1 MGNSG
6 RYNHKT
12 VYQDGY
18 KFDSKLER
26 DFYLELLDRKAKGLI
41 KGFKMQ
47 VKYPLQPRFIILDGQ
62 AITDDNPDFDKIRRK
77 NKLSINS
84 SIDYI
89 ADFVVEN
96 AENKII
102 VYDTKGKAT
111 TDFRIKM
118 KMLLF
123 KYPDIDFK
131 VICFDKKKKE
141 WVDYFIYTKEQN
153 KIKKINKA
161 IREAKKLKKLS
172 VEN

>member
-102 VYDTKGKAT
+102 VYDTKGL
-111 TDFRIKM
+111 
-118 KMLLF
+118 LLF
-123 KYPDIDFK
+123 SRRGELKDFSSK
-131 VICFDKKKKE
+131 TVVIKE
-141 WVDYFIYTKEQN
+141 ECMITVLNEKGLIIASKS
-153 KIKKINKA
+153 A
-161 IREAKKLKKLS
+161 S
-172 VEN
+172 GG